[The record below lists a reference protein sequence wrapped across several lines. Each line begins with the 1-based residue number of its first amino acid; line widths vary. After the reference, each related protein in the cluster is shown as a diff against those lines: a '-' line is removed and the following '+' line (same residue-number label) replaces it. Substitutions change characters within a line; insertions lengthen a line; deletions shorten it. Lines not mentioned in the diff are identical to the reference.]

1 MQEDEREPV
10 VGAADEDFELA
21 AVGSGHEHGGGVRS
35 GRGVVTGHRKA
46 SQQGPPRIV
55 ARVAREIALL
65 TNPTS
70 GPGRGMRTAAIARP
84 RLEEGGFRVRDLVG
98 RDADEA
104 LDLAHGAVADGV
116 DSLVVVG
123 GDGLVHLA
131 VQALAGTTTSL
142 GIIPSGHG
150 NDVARCLGLP
160 RTDPQLAAD
169 VVVGSRT
176 RRIDL
181 GRCGTTYFVTVLA
194 AGFDAAVNHRANAMT
209 WGRGQLRYTVATIAE
224 LRVFHPLAY
233 TLELD
238 GRAHEVEAMLVAVG
252 NGPTYGG
259 GLRIAH
265 GALARRRLARRRR
278 RAHDEQA
285 GPGPHLPQAVLGSAR
300 LTPEV
305 RAPPG
310 AERHRGRAGDP
321 RVRRR

>member
-1 MQEDEREPV
+1 
-10 VGAADEDFELA
+10 
-21 AVGSGHEHGGGVRS
+21 
-35 GRGVVTGHRKA
+35 
-46 SQQGPPRIV
+46 
-55 ARVAREIALL
+55 
-65 TNPTS
+65 
-70 GPGRGMRTAAIARP
+70 MRTAAIARP

-104 LDLAHGAVADGV
+104 QDLAHGAVADGV

-131 VQALAGTTTSL
+131 VQALAGTSTSL

-194 AGFDAAVNHRANAMT
+194 AGFDAAVNHRANAMR

-224 LRVFHPLAY
+224 LRVFKPLAY

-265 GALARRRLARRRR
+265 GASLDDGWLDVVVVRRMSRLDLVRTYPKLFSGRHVSHPKYEHHRVR
-278 RAHDEQA
+278 SVTVA
-285 GPGPHLPQAVLGSAR
+285 GPEIHAYADGERVGALPVTIEVEPLSLEVLV
-300 LTPEV
+300 P
-305 RAPPG
+305 
-310 AERHRGRAGDP
+310 
-321 RVRRR
+321 